1 MSDIQPD
8 PQNSPTLKA
17 AKIAVI
23 ILSSLIILALIALVV
38 GAVMKLSGGDNK
50 KTPAELA
57 SSFTLAPGSRILS
70 MDSQPG
76 RLILRIKTATGEEID
91 ILDTQN
97 GRLVGQVKA
106 TAEK

>member
-1 MSDIQPD
+1 MSDILPD
-8 PQNSPTLKA
+8 PQNSPALRA

-38 GAVMKLSGGDNK
+38 GAVMKLSGAGK
-50 KTPAELA
+50 KAPAQLP
-57 SSFTLAPGSRILS
+57 SSFTLAPGSRIVS

-76 RLILRIKTATGEEID
+76 RLILRIRTATGEEID

-97 GRLVGQVKA
+97 GHLIGQVKA
-106 TAEK
+106 TVGK

>member
-1 MSDIQPD
+1 MSDILPD
-8 PQNSPTLKA
+8 PQNNPALKA

-38 GAVMKLSGGDNK
+38 GAVMKLSGGGK
-50 KTPAELA
+50 KAPAQLP
-57 SSFTLAPGSRILS
+57 SNFTLAPGSRILS

-76 RLILRIKTATGEEID
+76 RLILRIKTASGEEID

-97 GRLVGQVKA
+97 GHLIGQVKA
-106 TAEK
+106 MSEK

>member
-8 PQNSPTLKA
+8 PQNSPALKA

-38 GAVMKLSGGDNK
+38 GAVMKLSGGSK
-50 KTPAELA
+50 KAAAQLP
-57 SSFTLAPGSRILS
+57 SNFTLAPGSRILS

-76 RLILRIKTATGEEID
+76 RLILRIKTTTGEEID

-97 GRLVGQVKA
+97 GHLIGQVKA
-106 TAEK
+106 MSEK

>member
-1 MSDIQPD
+1 MSDILPD
-8 PQNSPTLKA
+8 PQNSPALKA

-38 GAVMKLSGGDNK
+38 GAVMKLSGGTK
-50 KTPAELA
+50 KAPAQLA
-57 SSFTLAPGSRILS
+57 SSFTLAPGSHIVS

-76 RLILRIKTATGEEID
+76 RLILRIRTATGEEID

-97 GRLVGQVKA
+97 GHLIGQVKA
-106 TAEK
+106 TVGK

>member
-8 PQNSPTLKA
+8 PQNSPALKA

-38 GAVMKLSGGDNK
+38 GAVMKLSGAKK

-57 SSFTLAPGSRILS
+57 SSFTLAPGSRIVS

>member
-1 MSDIQPD
+1 MSDILPD
-8 PQNSPTLKA
+8 PQNSPALKA

-38 GAVMKLSGGDNK
+38 GAVMKLSGGK
-50 KTPAELA
+50 KAPAELP
-57 SSFTLAPGSRILS
+57 SNFTLAPGSRIVS

-76 RLILRIKTATGEEID
+76 RLILRIRTTTGEEID

-97 GRLVGQVKA
+97 GHLVGQVKA
-106 TAEK
+106 AAEK

>member
-8 PQNSPTLKA
+8 PQNSPALKA

-38 GAVMKLSGGDNK
+38 GAVMKLSGGSRK
-50 KTPAELA
+50 AAPAALP

-70 MDSQPG
+70 MESQPG
-76 RLILRIKTATGEEID
+76 RLILHIKTAAGEEVD
-91 ILDTQN
+91 ILDTDD
-97 GRLVGQVKA
+97 GHLVGQVKA
-106 TAEK
+106 TEP

>member
-8 PQNSPTLKA
+8 PQNSPALKA

-23 ILSSLIILALIALVV
+23 ILSSLIILALIALV
-38 GAVMKLSGGDNK
+38 GAVMKLSGGSNK

-97 GRLVGQVKA
+97 GRLVGQ
-106 TAEK
+106 

>member
-38 GAVMKLSGGDNK
+38 GAVMKLQGKIGKSA
-50 KTPAELA
+50 PAALP

-70 MDSQPG
+70 METQPG
-76 RLILRIKTATGEEID
+76 RVILHIKTATGEEVN
-91 ILDTQN
+91 ILDTQD
-97 GRLVGQVKA
+97 GHLVGQVKA
-106 TAEK
+106 TGP